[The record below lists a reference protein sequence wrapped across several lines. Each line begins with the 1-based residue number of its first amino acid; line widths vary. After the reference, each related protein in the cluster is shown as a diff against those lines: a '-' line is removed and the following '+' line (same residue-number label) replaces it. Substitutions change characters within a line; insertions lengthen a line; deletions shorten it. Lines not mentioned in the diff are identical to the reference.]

1 MLVAFI
7 GMREFRSGLATYIRR
22 AQHGERVVITVDG
35 APVAQLSQM
44 SGDMGQTTMADL
56 IARGAVTP
64 PRRRG
69 DWIPDDPLI
78 LSSGARVDRALN
90 QVRS

>member
-1 MLVAFI
+1 MSASAVDLLSAL
-7 GMREFRSGLATYIRR
+7 RT
-22 AQHGERVVITVDG
+22 AQAQR
-35 APVAQLSQM
+35 QLSAAAVGQA
-44 SGDMGQTTMADL
+44 SGWLQSGALPAAALESLADL
-56 IARGAVTP
+56 IARGAVAP

-69 DWIPDDPLI
+69 DWIPDDPLL

>member
-1 MLVAFI
+1 MAFI

-44 SGDMGQTTMADL
+44 TGDMGQVTMADL
-56 IARGAVTP
+56 IARGAVAP

-69 DWIPDDPLI
+69 DWISDDPLI

>member
-1 MLVAFI
+1 MAFV
-7 GMREFRSGLATYIRR
+7 GMREFRSALATYIRR
-22 AQHGERVVITVDG
+22 AQHGERVIITVDG
-35 APVAQLSQM
+35 SPVAQLSQM
-44 SGDMGQTTMADL
+44 TADMGGATMADL
-56 IARGAVTP
+56 IARGAVAP

-69 DWIPDDPLI
+69 DWIPDDPLL

>member
-1 MLVAFI
+1 MAFI

-44 SGDMGQTTMADL
+44 TGDMGQVTMADL

>member
-1 MLVAFI
+1 
-7 GMREFRSGLATYIRR
+7 
-22 AQHGERVVITVDG
+22 
-35 APVAQLSQM
+35 M
-44 SGDMGQTTMADL
+44 SGDMGQATMADL
-56 IARGAVTP
+56 IARGAVAP

>member
-1 MLVAFI
+1 
-7 GMREFRSGLATYIRR
+7 
-22 AQHGERVVITVDG
+22 
-35 APVAQLSQM
+35 
-44 SGDMGQTTMADL
+44 MGQVTMADL
-56 IARGAVTP
+56 IARGAVAP